1 MRDGALCEINVEV
14 SQMPKRQECASC
26 VRRWRRFS
34 LFNTEKLRSFSQIL
48 SGVFFMDPNQPAS
61 QYDPDDL
68 PSKFPHYYGKS
79 VDAEYMFQRM
89 QQIPA
94 SKELLALIQDE
105 LNAACKTCSVSSKD
119 ELEALAKLTTECKV
133 VLDPAKK
140 DDLPELYAE
149 AIKLK
154 FDKNNLRV
162 VRQD

>member
-1 MRDGALCEINVEV
+1 
-14 SQMPKRQECASC
+14 
-26 VRRWRRFS
+26 
-34 LFNTEKLRSFSQIL
+34 
-48 SGVFFMDPNQPAS
+48 MDPNQPA
-61 QYDPDDL
+61 PDDL
-68 PSKFPHYYGKS
+68 PTEFPHFYRKS

-94 SKELLALIQDE
+94 SKELFALIQDE

-133 VLDPAKK
+133 VLDPANK